1 MRVSRTLL
9 SCRMSDAVSTLHALP
24 LVCCRGAALHHQPTR
39 VAQIIPAVVTNHARN
54 FGADGI
60 QPLLDSLPTRNATTA
75 IVEAVLAKYHPGA
88 EFGVTSQHTS
98 NSTGLTHVYA
108 SATSPADCCS
118 CTHELLPMAATSVSE
133 SLSCLWRM
141 PTPTYAIA
149 HRICEREP

>member
-1 MRVSRTLL
+1 
-9 SCRMSDAVSTLHALP
+9 MSDAVSTLHALP

-108 SATSPADCCS
+108 SATSPRR
-118 CTHELLPMAATSVSE
+118 LLFLYSRASSDGSYVRQRFAQLLVANANANV
-133 SLSCLWRM
+133 RDR
-141 PTPTYAIA
+141 TPNLRA
-149 HRICEREP
+149 